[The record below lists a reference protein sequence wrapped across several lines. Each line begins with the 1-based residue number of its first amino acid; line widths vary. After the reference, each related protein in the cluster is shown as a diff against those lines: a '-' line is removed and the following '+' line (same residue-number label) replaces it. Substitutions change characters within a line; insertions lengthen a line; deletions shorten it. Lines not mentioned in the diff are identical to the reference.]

1 MVYCDMC
8 QAAAAGGGGAA
19 GLPGPGAPHN
29 SRGGRGQ
36 VSSHWPIL
44 CTHLSLVDDM
54 NTEL

>member
-1 MVYCDMC
+1 MVNDNMC

-36 VSSHWPIL
+36 VSSHWSII
-44 CTHLSLVDDM
+44 
-54 NTEL
+54 